1 MEIIFYLMKFQ
12 LQFITVELCFRP
24 RTGDYFFISIKAAH
38 QSMKETSF
46 RPRTGGYFFIFFI
59 YRQGKRSME
68 FKVSVPVLGIIFLS
82 ILQMHHI
89 M

>member
-46 RPRTGGYFFIFFI
+46 RPRTGDYFFIPTL
-59 YRQGKRSME
+59 YSYDN
-68 FKVSVPVLGIIFLS
+68 
-82 ILQMHHI
+82 
-89 M
+89 

>member
-46 RPRTGGYFFIFFI
+46 RPRTGDYFFHFCRYTGIRKQGAKMFPSPYWGLFFYLFYI
-59 YRQGKRSME
+59 
-68 FKVSVPVLGIIFLS
+68 
-82 ILQMHHI
+82 
-89 M
+89 